1 VTGHCRDPWSNARR
15 AVEDALRG
23 LPNNLKLWRMV
34 GEMAV
39 KGVEQRVRARS
50 GGATQAMRDL
60 GVAPAA
66 ETAAD
71 VQAHPTAATAA
82 PQPHSD
88 AVTTRP
94 LPIAGY
100 DDLSATQVRE
110 RLASLDAAGR
120 GTVAEYERSHRGR
133 TTILDAIARLDAQD
147 GRG

>member
-1 VTGHCRDPWSNARR
+1 MTGHRRDPWSNARR
-15 AVEDALRG
+15 AVEDALRS

-66 ETAAD
+66 ETAGTA
-71 VQAHPTAATAA
+71 QARPAA
-82 PQPHSD
+82 PPPHSD
-88 AVTTRP
+88 AVTTWP

-120 GTVAEYERSHRGR
+120 GTVAAYERSHRGR